1 MLLIKWA
8 TEVFMEEQGTQ
19 QRGSGIWV
27 KASVSEE
34 GMFLPVGHGK
44 GGS

>member
-1 MLLIKWA
+1 
-8 TEVFMEEQGTQ
+8 MEEQGAQ
-19 QRGSGIWV
+19 QRASGV
-27 KASVSEE
+27 RVEASVSEE